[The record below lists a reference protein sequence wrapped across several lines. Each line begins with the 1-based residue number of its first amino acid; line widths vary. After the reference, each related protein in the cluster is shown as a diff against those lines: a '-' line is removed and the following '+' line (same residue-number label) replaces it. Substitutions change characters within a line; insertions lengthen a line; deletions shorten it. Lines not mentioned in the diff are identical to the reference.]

1 MYNYTQFLN
10 DNAGYAFDKPIKWD
24 ELELGLNQASFDIQ
38 CQEIAKVVDRESQT
52 LINESN
58 QLEDFSYP
66 KNSLNYLDT
75 NLSIMR
81 FSFVVDQNKQP
92 KLIEINSQTPSFFW
106 ECHDGL
112 QDCYEISDTSTLSY
126 KNVLIK
132 YLQNQIEL
140 INLKL
145 NRVTKPRVG
154 LVCCDHIDDIFQMQY
169 VQTLLDS
176 TATAS
181 YTEVVTIGQIDIS
194 SKNTVFSTV
203 SNKEFDA
210 LLFWYPIEWLAA
222 EKFADGSMAL
232 DSIFELVKQGKL
244 QIING
249 MQSFIVQNKEFLASI
264 YETVDPLP
272 NGFLP
277 SFYTTEDL
285 KKQLGN
291 VDFIAKPT
299 FGREGQGIFGET
311 NGASFEGDLSDS
323 YYTDQNYIY
332 QPLIQGN
339 YLTID
344 TKQYKYTL
352 EKWVV
357 KINGNWQPAGQSLR
371 INDSQD
377 LIVNNTCKWVP
388 LT

>member
-1 MYNYTQFLN
+1 MYNYTKFLN
-10 DNAGYAFDKPIKWD
+10 DNAGYAFQKPIKWQD
-24 ELELGLNQASFDIQ
+24 LGLDINQASFDLQ
-38 CQEIAKVVDRESQT
+38 CQEAAKLVDRESQN
-52 LINESN
+52 LINQPNSL
-58 QLEDFSYP
+58 QDFSYP

-112 QDCYEISDTSTLSY
+112 QDCYGINDPSTVSY
-126 KNVLIK
+126 KNTLVK
-132 YLQNQIEL
+132 YLQNQIEF

-154 LVCCDHIDDIFQMQY
+154 LVCCEHLDDIFQMEY
-169 VQTLLDS
+169 VQTLLNS
-176 TATAS
+176 TAEAS
-181 YTEVVTIGQIDIS
+181 YTEVVTIEQIDIS
-194 SKNTVFSTV
+194 SKNTIFSTV

-232 DSIFELVKQGKL
+232 DSIFQLIKQEKL

-249 MQSFIVQNKEFLASI
+249 MQSFIVQNKEFLASL

-272 NGFLP
+272 KAFVP
-277 SFYTTEDL
+277 SFYTSDDL
-285 KKQLGN
+285 KKEMGN
-291 VDFIAKPT
+291 VNFIAKPV
-299 FGREGQGIFGET
+299 FGREGQGIFGEK
-311 NGASFEGDLSDS
+311 NGGNFEGDLSDS

-332 QPLIQGN
+332 QPLIQGSN
-339 YLTID
+339 LTID
-344 TKQYKYTL
+344 EQDYKHTL

-357 KINGNWQPAGQSLR
+357 KIDGSWQPAGQSLR
-371 INDSQD
+371 INDAQN

-388 LT
+388 LI